1 MTQDDLFSLED
12 LDFGLGL
19 QATGGKAMPA
29 LPALTGQP
37 ALPAPTT
44 PPRKP
49 FAAGSGTAAGP
60 LALQDAKPKEKA
72 FLKVDQAL
80 SAAQVQLLH
89 ATKQLAVVPTATKTC
104 QQCAQ
109 NITEALKTGEQTTAK
124 LTNLSV
130 HRAFKEGEEEAS
142 AEELKEFLKKAQ
154 EALSSLSEH
163 TAVAKALC
171 AKHKGKA

>member
-1 MTQDDLFSLED
+1 MTEDDPFSLED

-19 QATGGKAMPA
+19 QATGGGKALAA
-29 LPALTGQP
+29 LALTGQP
-37 ALPAPTT
+37 TPTT

-49 FAAGSGTAAGP
+49 SAGSSSTAGT
-60 LALQDAKPKEKA
+60 LALEDANQKEKA

-80 SAAQVQLLH
+80 AAAQAQLLQGK
-89 ATKQLAVVPTATKTC
+89 KQLAVLPTATKTC

-109 NITEALKTGEQTTAK
+109 NITEALKTGEQITAR
-124 LTNLSV
+124 LTNLSA

-154 EALSSLSEH
+154 EALSSLSGH